1 MITFNNTPKLPIKE
15 RSFKFAVEIVK
26 FCIYLKEIR
35 QYELSKQLIRS
46 GTSIGAN
53 LREAVN
59 GYSKKDFIFKVS
71 IAQKEADETI
81 YWLEIINEILADD
94 PIPSILLNEAR
105 QLLKIL
111 RTISLNAQKNTNT
124 HTS

>member
-26 FCIYLKEIR
+26 FCIYLKQIR
-35 QYELSKQLIRS
+35 QYELSNQLIRS

-59 GYSKKDFIFKVS
+59 GYSKKDFIYKVS

-81 YWLEIINEILADD
+81 YWLEIINEIIVDD
-94 PIPSILLNEAR
+94 PIPSQLLNESR
-105 QLLKIL
+105 QLLKII
-111 RTISLNAQKNTNT
+111 RTISMNAQKQPNN
-124 HTS
+124 

>member
-35 QYELSKQLIRS
+35 QYELSNQLIRS

-59 GYSKKDFIFKVS
+59 GYSKKDFIYKVS

-81 YWLEIINEILADD
+81 YWLEIINEIMVDD
-94 PIPSILLNEAR
+94 PIPSQLLNESR
-105 QLLKIL
+105 QLLKII
-111 RTISLNAQKNTNT
+111 RTISMNAQKQPNN
-124 HTS
+124 

>member
-1 MITFNNTPKLPIKE
+1 MITFNNTSKLPIKE

-35 QYELSKQLIRS
+35 QYELSNQLIRS

-59 GYSKKDFIFKVS
+59 GYSKKDFIYKVS

-81 YWLEIINEILADD
+81 YWLEIINEIIVDD
-94 PIPSILLNEAR
+94 PISSQLLNESR
-105 QLLKIL
+105 QLLKII
-111 RTISLNAQKNTNT
+111 RTISLNAQKQPNN
-124 HTS
+124 

>member
-35 QYELSKQLIRS
+35 QYELSNQLIRS

-59 GYSKKDFIFKVS
+59 GYSKKDFIYKVS

-81 YWLEIINEILADD
+81 YWLEIINEIIVDD
-94 PIPSILLNEAR
+94 PIPSQLLNESR
-105 QLLKIL
+105 QLLKII
-111 RTISLNAQKNTNT
+111 RTISMNAQKQPSN
-124 HTS
+124 

>member
-15 RSFKFAVEIVK
+15 RSFKFAVEVVK

-35 QYELSKQLIRS
+35 QYELSNQLIRS

-59 GYSKKDFIFKVS
+59 GYSKKDFIYKVS

-81 YWLEIINEILADD
+81 YWLEIINEILVDE
-94 PIPSILLNEAR
+94 PIPVQLLNESR
-105 QLLKIL
+105 QLLKII
-111 RTISLNAQKNTNT
+111 RTISMNAQKHPSN
-124 HTS
+124 

>member
-1 MITFNNTPKLPIKE
+1 MITFNNTSKLPIKE

-35 QYELSKQLIRS
+35 QYELSNQLIRS

-59 GYSKKDFIFKVS
+59 GYSKKDFIYKVS

-81 YWLEIINEILADD
+81 YWLEIINEIMVDD
-94 PIPSILLNEAR
+94 PIPSQLLNESR
-105 QLLKIL
+105 QLLKII
-111 RTISLNAQKNTNT
+111 RTISMNAQKQPNN
-124 HTS
+124 

>member
-35 QYELSKQLIRS
+35 QYELSNQLIRS

-59 GYSKKDFIFKVS
+59 GYSKKDFIYKVS

-81 YWLEIINEILADD
+81 YWLEIINEIIVDD
-94 PIPSILLNEAR
+94 PIPSQLLNESR
-105 QLLKIL
+105 QLLKII
-111 RTISLNAQKNTNT
+111 RTISMNAQKHPSN
-124 HTS
+124 

>member
-35 QYELSKQLIRS
+35 QYELSNQLIRS

-59 GYSKKDFIFKVS
+59 GYSKKDFIYKVS

-81 YWLEIINEILADD
+81 YWLEIINEIIVDD
-94 PIPSILLNEAR
+94 PIPSQLLNESR
-105 QLLKIL
+105 QLLKII
-111 RTISLNAQKNTNT
+111 RTISMNAQKQPNN
-124 HTS
+124 